1 MKKVLLAVASML
13 LLTAGMAFAEDGGL
27 EIGLDYRF
35 RLDSLK
41 GTVHDYIDT
50 GNRAPAQQPAPR
62 LVILLR
68 MTRYS

>member
-1 MKKVLLAVASML
+1 MKKVLPAIASML

-35 RLDSLK
+35 RLDSLSGK
-41 GTVHDYIDT
+41 VHDYYDS
-50 GNRAPAQQPAPR
+50 GFAPAQQPAPP
-62 LVILLR
+62 LVMMSR